1 MSGLGGKARDAIF
14 GLTRRLRGHP
24 RHGVQREL
32 PGVHLGSSYGG
43 YKIYLDRLDAG
54 AIVYSVGIGED
65 ISFDL
70 ALIER
75 IGCVVHGFD
84 PTPRSIAWVAAQQLP
99 ASFVMHPWGL
109 ADYDGVASF
118 LPPLN
123 SEHVSHTLLQRAGDS
138 RPRIEL
144 PVRRIATIMQE
155 LGHTRLDVL
164 KIDIEGAEYAVID
177 DLVASGIRPGQILLE
192 FHHQLPGIELAR
204 SEGALDR
211 LNAAG
216 YRIFD
221 IQATGRELSLIFEA

>member
-1 MSGLGGKARDAIF
+1 MSGLGKARSAVV
-14 GLTRRLRGHP
+14 GMARRLRGHP

-32 PGVHLGSSYGG
+32 DSVHLGSTYGG
-43 YKIYLDRLDAG
+43 YKLCLDGVG
-54 AIVYSVGIGED
+54 ASSVVYSVGIGED

-75 IGCVVHGFD
+75 AGCVVYGFD
-84 PTPRSIAWVAAQQLP
+84 PTPRSIAWVAAQRLP
-99 ASFVMHPWGL
+99 TGFVMHPWGL

-123 SEHVSHTLLQRAGDS
+123 SSHVSHTLLQGADDS

-144 PVRRIATIMQE
+144 PVRQLATIMQE
-155 LGHTRLDVL
+155 LGHTRIDVL
-164 KIDIEGAEYAVID
+164 KMDIEGAEYSVID
-177 DLVASGIRPGQILLE
+177 ALVVSEIRPRQILLE

-204 SEGALDR
+204 SERALDQ
-211 LNAAG
+211 LNGVG

-221 IQATGRELSLIFEA
+221 VQATGRELSLIRE